1 MAEYAS
7 KGVAGTGLGL
17 GIAGT
22 VALAN
27 QLFQGGGL
35 QFFGGGPAAPMMQK
49 EILDLTA
56 ENTLLK
62 ANQFTTMQVCPIN
75 VENARQSEQIR
86 CLEGQILTLQNLL
99 GQVVQPMVP
108 YNRVVPQPVTVSQ
121 TTQQTGGQ

>member
-1 MAEYAS
+1 MAEYAG

-27 QLFQGGGL
+27 QLFQGGGFP
-35 QFFGGGPAAPMMQK
+35 FFGGGPAAAGMQK

-86 CLEGQILTLQNLL
+86 CLEGQILNLQNLI
-99 GQVVQPMVP
+99 GQVVQPMIP

>member
-1 MAEYAS
+1 MAEYAG

-35 QFFGGGPAAPMMQK
+35 PFFGGGAAPMMQK

-86 CLEGQILTLQNLL
+86 CLEGQILTLQNLI

-121 TTQQTGGQ
+121 TTQQTGGGQ

>member
-1 MAEYAS
+1 MAEYAG

-27 QLFQGGGL
+27 QLFGQGGGL
-35 QFFGGGPAAPMMQK
+35 PFFGGGAAPMMQK

-75 VENARQSEQIR
+75 VENARQSEQIN
-86 CLEGQILTLQNLL
+86 CLQGQLAALQNLI

-108 YNRVVPQPVTVSQ
+108 NNRVVPAP
-121 TTQQTGGQ
+121 TTAASTGA

>member
-7 KGVAGTGLGL
+7 KGLAGTGFGFGVAGL
-17 GIAGT
+17 

-35 QFFGGGPAAPMMQK
+35 PFFGGGPAAPMMQK

-86 CLEGQILTLQNLL
+86 CLEGQILTLQNLI
-99 GQVVQPMVP
+99 GQVVQPMIP

>member
-1 MAEYAS
+1 MAEYAG

-27 QLFQGGGL
+27 QLFQGGGFP
-35 QFFGGGPAAPMMQK
+35 FFGGGAAPMMQK

-86 CLEGQILTLQNLL
+86 CLEGQILTLQNLI

>member
-1 MAEYAS
+1 MAEYAG

-35 QFFGGGPAAPMMQK
+35 PFFGGGAAPMMQK

-62 ANQFTTMQVCPIN
+62 ANQFTLLQTGPIN

-86 CLEGQILTLQNLL
+86 CLEGQLATLQGLF
-99 GQVVQPMVP
+99 GQIVQPMVP
-108 YNRVVPQPVTVSQ
+108 YNHIVPQPVTATS
-121 TTQQTGGQ
+121 TGA

>member
-1 MAEYAS
+1 MAEYAG

-27 QLFQGGGL
+27 QLFQGGGFP
-35 QFFGGGPAAPMMQK
+35 FFGGGPAAAGMQK

-62 ANQFTTMQVCPIN
+62 ANQFTMMQVCPIN
-75 VENARQSEQIR
+75 VENARQSEQIN
-86 CLEGQILTLQNLL
+86 CLQGQLAVIQNLI
-99 GQVVQPMVP
+99 GQVMQPMIP
-108 YNRVVPQPVTVSQ
+108 NNKVVPAPTSVA
-121 TTQQTGGQ
+121 TGG